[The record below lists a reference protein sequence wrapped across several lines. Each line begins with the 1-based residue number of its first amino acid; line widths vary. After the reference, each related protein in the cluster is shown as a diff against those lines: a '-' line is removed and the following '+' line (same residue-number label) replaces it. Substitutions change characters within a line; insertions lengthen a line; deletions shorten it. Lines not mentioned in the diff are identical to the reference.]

1 MHYYI
6 EICKDQKQHPNYEA
20 SAFMTR
26 SGFNVVAGHPYLFIN
41 WKTLKSPIVAAVFV
55 NYLRVIA
62 SGNDLNQIENFK
74 QSVTIQFVHI
84 DEGKLEY
91 YLGGKLR
98 TAIQKSKHLSLESA
112 RLYPETPG
120 AFWDVCVQSK
130 SSH

>member
-1 MHYYI
+1 
-6 EICKDQKQHPNYEA
+6 
-20 SAFMTR
+20 MTR
-26 SGFNVVAGHPYLFIN
+26 LLRLGFNLVAGHPCLFIN
-41 WKTLKSPIVAAVFV
+41 WKNLKSTIVVAVFV
-55 NYLRVIA
+55 NYLLVIA

-74 QSVTIQFVHI
+74 QSVTIQFALI
-84 DEGKLEY
+84 DEGKFEF